1 MISGSVVYLQS
12 RLSLS
17 MDLSLQPLRQSR
29 SSRIQNASDD
39 LINNQKKV
47 PTIHWTVGTFF
58 DYWSVLTKS
67 FGGERGRWTWH
78 SNLFKFNVLYLIFC
92 LWGTDKC
99 ALQNGTLVLGLL
111 PIVST
116 ILGFKDTIYFAISNY
131 AGLQSFNVSAR
142 CKLIYI

>member
-1 MISGSVVYLQS
+1 LNSYKKTHSQRNSVRKTVRKFRKSLIYNVYC
-12 RLSLS
+12 
-17 MDLSLQPLRQSR
+17 
-29 SSRIQNASDD
+29 
-39 LINNQKKV
+39 
-47 PTIHWTVGTFF
+47 
-58 DYWSVLTKS
+58 
-67 FGGERGRWTWH
+67 GERGRWTWY

-92 LWGTDKC
+92 LWGTDKS